1 MADEVEEEEPKK
13 SGIVKIIIFVVA
25 GILLIV
31 VGLGIGY
38 FMFGGEP
45 EPDPSAEVN
54 QIIEGKNTNAKDTE
68 KQKENEEGEVEGE
81 DGLIKKNVKS
91 IPEVDSYETT
101 YFEFP
106 GDFTTN
112 LKASRKFLQ
121 LSVGVSTQYDEKVM
135 EVVDSHQLALRS
147 EILSTVSDFTEEDIS
162 GSDGK
167 KKLSDRLLTVLNA
180 KLETLKE
187 FPGIEDV
194 YFTAFI
200 LQWFRLFL

>member
-1 MADEVEEEEPKK
+1 MAEEVEEEPKK
-13 SGIVKIIIFVVA
+13 SNLLKIIIFVVG
-25 GILLIV
+25 GILLIA

-38 FMFGGEP
+38 FLFGGEP

-54 QIIEGKNTNAKDTE
+54 QIIEGKEAEKKKTKDA
-68 KQKENEEGEVEGE
+68 ENKEGEEEGE
-81 DGLIKKNVKS
+81 DGIIKKNVKA

-112 LKASRKFLQ
+112 LKGSRKFLQ
-121 LSVGVSTQYDEKVM
+121 VSVGVSTQYDEQVM

-147 EILSTVSDFTEEDIS
+147 EILSTISDFTEEDIS
-162 GSDGK
+162 GSNGK
-167 KKLSDRLLTVLNA
+167 KKLSERLMVVLNK
-180 KLETLKE
+180 KLESLDE

-200 LQWFRLFL
+200 LQ

>member
-1 MADEVEEEEPKK
+1 MAEEVEEEPKK
-13 SGIVKIIIFVVA
+13 SNLLKIIIFVVG
-25 GILLIV
+25 GILLIA

-38 FMFGGEP
+38 FIFGGEP

-54 QIIEGKNTNAKDTE
+54 QIIEGKEAEKKKTE
-68 KQKENEEGEVEGE
+68 DAENKEGEEEGE
-81 DGLIKKNVKS
+81 DGIIKKNVKA

-112 LKASRKFLQ
+112 LKGSRKFLQ
-121 LSVGVSTQYDEKVM
+121 VSVGVSTQYDEKVM

-147 EILSTVSDFTEEDIS
+147 EILSTISDFTEEDIS
-162 GSDGK
+162 GSEGK
-167 KKLSDRLLTVLNA
+167 KKLSERLIAVLNK
-180 KLETLKE
+180 KLESLDE

-200 LQWFRLFL
+200 LQ

>member
-1 MADEVEEEEPKK
+1 MAEEVEEEPKK
-13 SGIVKIIIFVVA
+13 SNLLKIIIFVV
-25 GILLIV
+25 GGFLLIA

-38 FMFGGEP
+38 FIFGGEP

-54 QIIEGKNTNAKDTE
+54 QIIEGKEAEKKKTE
-68 KQKENEEGEVEGE
+68 VENKEGEEEGE
-81 DGLIKKNVKS
+81 DGIVKKNVKS

-112 LKASRKFLQ
+112 LKGSRKFLQ
-121 LSVGVSTQYDEKVM
+121 VSVGVSTQYDEKVM

-147 EILSTVSDFTEEDIS
+147 EILSTISDFTEEDIS
-162 GSDGK
+162 GSNGK
-167 KKLSDRLLTVLNA
+167 KKLSDRLIVVLNK
-180 KLETLKE
+180 KLETLDE

-200 LQWFRLFL
+200 LQ

>member
-1 MADEVEEEEPKK
+1 MAEEVEEEPK
-13 SGIVKIIIFVVA
+13 SNLLKIIIFLIG
-25 GILLIV
+25 GILLIA

-38 FMFGGEP
+38 FLFGGEP
-45 EPDPSAEVN
+45 EPDPSAKVN
-54 QIIEGKNTNAKDTE
+54 QIIEGKEAEKKKIKDDE
-68 KQKENEEGEVEGE
+68 SKEGEEEGE
-81 DGLIKKNVKS
+81 DGIIKKMLKY
-91 IPEVDSYETT
+91 PEVDSYETT

-112 LKASRKFLQ
+112 LKGSRKFLQ
-121 LSVGVSTQYDEKVM
+121 VSVGVSTQYDEKVM

-147 EILSTVSDFTEEDIS
+147 EILSTISDFTEEDIS

-167 KKLSDRLLTVLNA
+167 KKLSERLMVVLNK
-180 KLETLKE
+180 KLESLDE

-200 LQWFRLFL
+200 LQ

>member
-1 MADEVEEEEPKK
+1 MADEVEEEPKK
-13 SGIVKIIIFVVA
+13 SNLLKIIIFVV
-25 GILLIV
+25 GGFLLIA

-38 FMFGGEP
+38 FLFGGEP

-54 QIIEGKNTNAKDTE
+54 QIIEGKEAE
-68 KQKENEEGEVEGE
+68 KKKSEDAENKEGEEEGE
-81 DGLIKKNVKS
+81 DGIIKKNVKA

-112 LKASRKFLQ
+112 LKGSRKFLQ
-121 LSVGVSTQYDEKVM
+121 VSVGVSTQYDEKVM

-147 EILSTVSDFTEEDIS
+147 EILSTISDFTEEDIS

-167 KKLSDRLLTVLNA
+167 KKLSERLMVVLNK
-180 KLETLKE
+180 KLESLDE

-200 LQWFRLFL
+200 LQ

>member
-1 MADEVEEEEPKK
+1 MAEEVEEEPKK
-13 SGIVKIIIFVVA
+13 SGLIKIIIFVVA

-31 VGLGIGY
+31 IGLGIGY
-38 FMFGGEP
+38 LMFGGEP

-54 QIIEGKNTNAKDTE
+54 QIIEGKEAEKKENEDKKD
-68 KQKENEEGEVEGE
+68 NEEGEVDGE
-81 DGLIKKNVKS
+81 DGLIKKNVKA

-112 LKASRKFLQ
+112 LKGSRKFLQ
-121 LSVGVSTQYDEKVM
+121 VSVGVSTQYDEKVM
-135 EVVDSHQLALRS
+135 ETVDSHQLALRS
-147 EILSTVSDFTEEDIS
+147 EILATISDFTEEDIS
-162 GSDGK
+162 GSEGK
-167 KKLSDRLLTVLNA
+167 KKLSDKLMLVLND
-180 KLETLKE
+180 KLKSLKE

-200 LQWFRLFL
+200 LQ

>member
-1 MADEVEEEEPKK
+1 MADEVEEEPKK
-13 SGIVKIIIFVVA
+13 SNLLKIIIFVV
-25 GILLIV
+25 GGFLLIA

-38 FMFGGEP
+38 FLFGGEP

-54 QIIEGKNTNAKDTE
+54 QIIEGKEAE
-68 KQKENEEGEVEGE
+68 KKKSEDAENKEGEEEGE
-81 DGLIKKNVKS
+81 DGIIKKNVKA

-112 LKASRKFLQ
+112 LKGSRKFLQ
-121 LSVGVSTQYDEKVM
+121 VSVGVSTQYDEKVM

-147 EILSTVSDFTEEDIS
+147 EILSTISDFTEEDIS

-167 KKLSDRLLTVLNA
+167 KKLSERLMVVLNK
-180 KLETLKE
+180 KLESFDE

-200 LQWFRLFL
+200 LQ

>member
-1 MADEVEEEEPKK
+1 MAEEVEEEPKK
-13 SGIVKIIIFVVA
+13 SNLLKIIIFVV
-25 GILLIV
+25 GGFLLIA

-38 FMFGGEP
+38 FLFGGEP

-54 QIIEGKNTNAKDTE
+54 QIIEGKEAEKKKTE
-68 KQKENEEGEVEGE
+68 EVENKEGAEEGD
-81 DGLIKKNVKS
+81 DGIIKKNVKA

-112 LKASRKFLQ
+112 LKGSRKFLQ
-121 LSVGVSTQYDEKVM
+121 VSVGVSTQYDEKVM

-147 EILSTVSDFTEEDIS
+147 EILSTISDFTEEDIS
-162 GSDGK
+162 GSEGK
-167 KKLSDRLLTVLNA
+167 KKLSERLMVVLNK
-180 KLETLKE
+180 KLESLDE

-200 LQWFRLFL
+200 LQ

>member
-13 SGIVKIIIFVVA
+13 SGLVKIVIFVVA

-31 VGLGIGY
+31 IGLGIGY

-45 EPDPSAEVN
+45 EQDPSAEVN
-54 QIIEGKNTNAKDTE
+54 QIIEGKNTKAKETE
-68 KQKENEEGEVEGE
+68 ESNENEEGEVEGD

-112 LKASRKFLQ
+112 LKGSRKFLQ

-147 EILSTVSDFTEEDIS
+147 EILSTVSDFSEEDIS

-167 KKLSDRLLTVLNA
+167 KKLSDRLLVVLNA
-180 KLETLKE
+180 KLEMLKE

-200 LQWFRLFL
+200 LQ

>member
-1 MADEVEEEEPKK
+1 MAEEVEEEPKK
-13 SGIVKIIIFVVA
+13 SNLLKIIIFVVG
-25 GILLIV
+25 GILLIA

-38 FMFGGEP
+38 FLFGGEP

-54 QIIEGKNTNAKDTE
+54 QIIEGKETEKKKTEDTE
-68 KQKENEEGEVEGE
+68 SKEGEEEGE
-81 DGLIKKNVKS
+81 DGIIKKNVKA

-112 LKASRKFLQ
+112 LKGSRKFLQ
-121 LSVGVSTQYDEKVM
+121 VSVGVSTQYDEKVM

-147 EILSTVSDFTEEDIS
+147 EILSTISDFTEEDIS
-162 GSDGK
+162 GSEGK
-167 KKLSDRLLTVLNA
+167 KKLSERLIVVLNK
-180 KLETLKE
+180 KLESLDE

-200 LQWFRLFL
+200 LQ

>member
-1 MADEVEEEEPKK
+1 MAEEVEEEPKK
-13 SGIVKIIIFVVA
+13 SNLLKIIIFVV
-25 GILLIV
+25 GGFLLIA

-38 FMFGGEP
+38 FIFGGEP

-54 QIIEGKNTNAKDTE
+54 QIIEGKEAAKKKTE
-68 KQKENEEGEVEGE
+68 VDNKEGEEEGE
-81 DGLIKKNVKS
+81 DGIVKKNVKS

-112 LKASRKFLQ
+112 LKGSRKFLQ
-121 LSVGVSTQYDEKVM
+121 VSVGVSTQYDEKVM

-147 EILSTVSDFTEEDIS
+147 EILSTISDFTEEDIS
-162 GSDGK
+162 GSNGK
-167 KKLSDRLLTVLNA
+167 KKLSERLIVVLNK
-180 KLETLKE
+180 KLESLDE

-200 LQWFRLFL
+200 LQ

>member
-1 MADEVEEEEPKK
+1 MAEEVEEEPKK
-13 SGIVKIIIFVVA
+13 SNLLKIIIFVVG
-25 GILLIV
+25 GILLIA

-38 FMFGGEP
+38 FLFGGEP

-54 QIIEGKNTNAKDTE
+54 QIIEGKETE
-68 KQKENEEGEVEGE
+68 KKKTEDSENKEGEEEGE
-81 DGLIKKNVKS
+81 DGIIKKNVKA

-112 LKASRKFLQ
+112 LKGSRKFLQ
-121 LSVGVSTQYDEKVM
+121 VSVGVSTQYDEKVM

-147 EILSTVSDFTEEDIS
+147 EILSTISDFTEEDIS
-162 GSDGK
+162 GSEGK
-167 KKLSDRLLTVLNA
+167 KKLSERLIVVLNK
-180 KLETLKE
+180 KLETLDE

-200 LQWFRLFL
+200 LQ

>member
-1 MADEVEEEEPKK
+1 MAEEVEEEQKK
-13 SGIVKIIIFVVA
+13 GGLIKIIIFVVA
-25 GILLIV
+25 GIMLIA

-38 FMFGGEP
+38 FIFGGEP

-54 QIIEGKNTNAKDTE
+54 QIIEGKETE
-68 KQKENEEGEVEGE
+68 KKEKEDSSEKKEGEEGEEGV
-81 DGLIKKNVKS
+81 IKKNVKEV
-91 IPEVDSYETT
+91 PEVDTYETT

-112 LKASRKFLQ
+112 LKGSRKFLQ
-121 LSVGVSTQYDEKVM
+121 VSVGVSTQYDEKVM

-147 EILSTVSDFTEEDIS
+147 EILSTISDFTEEEIS
-162 GSDGK
+162 GSDDK
-167 KKLSDRLLTVLNA
+167 KKLSQRLMVVLNK
-180 KLETLKE
+180 KLEALNE

-200 LQWFRLFL
+200 LQ

>member
-1 MADEVEEEEPKK
+1 MAEEVEEEPKK
-13 SGIVKIIIFVVA
+13 SNLLKIIIFVVG
-25 GILLIV
+25 GILLIA

-38 FMFGGEP
+38 FLFGGEP

-54 QIIEGKNTNAKDTE
+54 QIIEGKEAEKKKTE
-68 KQKENEEGEVEGE
+68 DAENKEGEDEGE
-81 DGLIKKNVKS
+81 DGIIKKNVKA

-112 LKASRKFLQ
+112 LKGSRKFLQ
-121 LSVGVSTQYDEKVM
+121 VSVGVSTQYDEKVM

-147 EILSTVSDFTEEDIS
+147 EILSTISDFTEEDIS
-162 GSDGK
+162 GSEGK
-167 KKLSDRLLTVLNA
+167 KKLSERLIVVLNK
-180 KLETLKE
+180 KLETLDE

-200 LQWFRLFL
+200 LQ

>member
-1 MADEVEEEEPKK
+1 MADEVEEEPKK
-13 SGIVKIIIFVVA
+13 SNLLKIIIFVI
-25 GILLIV
+25 GGFLLIA

-38 FMFGGEP
+38 FLFGGEP

-54 QIIEGKNTNAKDTE
+54 QIIEGKEAEKKKTE
-68 KQKENEEGEVEGE
+68 EIENKEGEEEGEEGI
-81 DGLIKKNVKS
+81 IKKNVKA

-112 LKASRKFLQ
+112 LKGSRKFLQ
-121 LSVGVSTQYDEKVM
+121 VSVGVSTQYDEKVM
-135 EVVDSHQLALRS
+135 EVDDSHQLALRS
-147 EILSTVSDFTEEDIS
+147 EILSTISDFTEEDIS
-162 GSDGK
+162 GSEGK
-167 KKLSDRLLTVLNA
+167 KKLSDRLIEVLNK
-180 KLETLKE
+180 KLESLDE

-200 LQWFRLFL
+200 LQ

>member
-1 MADEVEEEEPKK
+1 MAEEVEEEPKK
-13 SGIVKIIIFVVA
+13 SNLLKIILFVVG
-25 GILLIV
+25 GILLIA

-38 FMFGGEP
+38 FLFGGEP

-54 QIIEGKNTNAKDTE
+54 QIIEGKEAE
-68 KQKENEEGEVEGE
+68 KKKPEDADNKEGEEEGE
-81 DGLIKKNVKS
+81 DGMIKKNVKA
-91 IPEVDSYETT
+91 IPEVDTYETT

-112 LKASRKFLQ
+112 LKGSRKFLQ
-121 LSVGVSTQYDEKVM
+121 VSVGVSTQYDEQVM

-147 EILSTVSDFTEEDIS
+147 EILSTISDFTEEDIS
-162 GSDGK
+162 GSEGK
-167 KKLSDRLLTVLNA
+167 KKLAERLIVVLNK
-180 KLETLKE
+180 KLESLDE

-200 LQWFRLFL
+200 LQ

>member
-13 SGIVKIIIFVVA
+13 SGIVKIIIFVVS

-31 VGLGIGY
+31 IGLGIGY

-54 QIIEGKNTNAKDTE
+54 QIIEGKNAKAKETE
-68 KQKENEEGEVEGE
+68 EQKENEEGEVEGE

-112 LKASRKFLQ
+112 LKGSRKFLQ

-167 KKLSDRLLTVLNA
+167 KKLSDRLLVVLNA

-200 LQWFRLFL
+200 LQ

>member
-13 SGIVKIIIFVVA
+13 SGIVKIIIFVVS

-54 QIIEGKNTNAKDTE
+54 QIIEGKNTKAKE
-68 KQKENEEGEVEGE
+68 IEEQKQNEEGEVEGE

-112 LKASRKFLQ
+112 LKGSRKFLQ

-147 EILSTVSDFTEEDIS
+147 EILSTVSDFSEDDIS

-167 KKLSDRLLTVLNA
+167 KKLSDRLLVVLNA
-180 KLETLKE
+180 KLEMLKE

-200 LQWFRLFL
+200 LQ

>member
-13 SGIVKIIIFVVA
+13 SGLVKIIIFVVA

-31 VGLGIGY
+31 IGLGIGY
-38 FMFGGEP
+38 FVFGGEP

-54 QIIEGKNTNAKDTE
+54 QIIEGKNTKAKE
-68 KQKENEEGEVEGE
+68 NEEQKENEEGEVEGE
-81 DGLIKKNVKS
+81 DGLLKKNVKA

-112 LKASRKFLQ
+112 LKGSRKFLQ

-147 EILSTVSDFTEEDIS
+147 EILSTVSDFSEEDIS

-167 KKLSDRLLTVLNA
+167 KKLSDRLLVVLNA
-180 KLETLKE
+180 KLEMLKE

-200 LQWFRLFL
+200 LQ

>member
-13 SGIVKIIIFVVA
+13 SGLVKIIIFVVA

-31 VGLGIGY
+31 IGLGIGY

-81 DGLIKKNVKS
+81 DGLLKKNVKS

-112 LKASRKFLQ
+112 LKGSRKFLQ

-200 LQWFRLFL
+200 LQ

>member
-1 MADEVEEEEPKK
+1 MAEEVEEEPKK
-13 SGIVKIIIFVVA
+13 SNLLKIIIFVV
-25 GILLIV
+25 GGFLLIA

-38 FMFGGEP
+38 FIFGGDP

-54 QIIEGKNTNAKDTE
+54 QIIEGKDAE
-68 KQKENEEGEVEGE
+68 KRQNQENEKKEGEEEGE
-81 DGLIKKNVKS
+81 DGIIKKNVKA

-112 LKASRKFLQ
+112 LKGSRKFLQ
-121 LSVGVSTQYDEKVM
+121 VSVGVSTQYDEKVM

-147 EILSTVSDFTEEDIS
+147 EILSTISDFTEEDIS

-167 KKLSDRLLTVLNA
+167 KKLSDRLIAVLNK
-180 KLETLKE
+180 KLESLDE

-200 LQWFRLFL
+200 LQ

>member
-1 MADEVEEEEPKK
+1 MAEEVEEEPKK
-13 SGIVKIIIFVVA
+13 SNLLKIIIFLVG
-25 GILLIV
+25 GILLIA

-38 FMFGGEP
+38 FLFGGEP

-54 QIIEGKNTNAKDTE
+54 QIIEGKEAEKKKTE
-68 KQKENEEGEVEGE
+68 DVESKEGEEEGE
-81 DGLIKKNVKS
+81 DGIIKKNVKA

-112 LKASRKFLQ
+112 LKGSRKFLQ
-121 LSVGVSTQYDEKVM
+121 VSVGVSTQYDEKVM

-147 EILSTVSDFTEEDIS
+147 EILSTISDFTEEDIS

-167 KKLSDRLLTVLNA
+167 KKLSERLMVVLNK
-180 KLETLKE
+180 KLESLDE

-200 LQWFRLFL
+200 LQ

>member
-1 MADEVEEEEPKK
+1 MAEEVEEEPKK
-13 SGIVKIIIFVVA
+13 SNLLKIIIFVVA
-25 GILLIV
+25 GILLIA

-38 FMFGGEP
+38 FLFGGEP

-54 QIIEGKNTNAKDTE
+54 QIIEGKEAE
-68 KQKENEEGEVEGE
+68 KKKPEDADNKEGEEEGE
-81 DGLIKKNVKS
+81 DGMIKKNVKA
-91 IPEVDSYETT
+91 IPEVDTYETT

-112 LKASRKFLQ
+112 LKGSRKFLQ
-121 LSVGVSTQYDEKVM
+121 VSVGVSTQYDEQVM

-147 EILSTVSDFTEEDIS
+147 EILSTISDFTEEDIS
-162 GSDGK
+162 GSEGK
-167 KKLSDRLLTVLNA
+167 KKLAERLIVVLNK
-180 KLETLKE
+180 KLESFDE

-200 LQWFRLFL
+200 LQ